1 MQTREEWLMRA
12 VEEFADIL
20 GPKGLGVSKETSEP
34 LVDAV
39 RVSIGYPRRRRFA
52 DKNCL
57 GGDCLPASISAANV
71 HEIFIPPTV
80 YDTYSALRV
89 LEHAISHV
97 VLDSHIK
104 LAGDLVGSPVDLD
117 KIGIR
122 LGPLPHAE
130 IHSYEKKADTR
141 LLLAQCPNPACQ
153 LATSRGPWQ
162 FRITKGRAAQ
172 WLPTCACGTAVVV
185 KGAPI
190 EGAPIA

>member
-20 GPKGLGVSKETSEP
+20 GPKGLGVSKETGEP
-34 LVDAV
+34 LIDAV
-39 RVSIGYPRRRRFA
+39 RVSIGYPRRRRYA
-52 DKNCL
+52 VKNCL
-57 GGDCLPASISAANV
+57 GGDCLPASMSDEYV

-80 YDTYSALRV
+80 SGAYTALRV
-89 LEHAISHV
+89 LEHTISHV

-104 LAGDLVGSPVDLD
+104 LVGDLVGSPVDLD

-130 IHSYEKKADTR
+130 VHSADKKADTR

-153 LATSRGPWQ
+153 LVTSRGPWQ
-162 FRITKGRAAQ
+162 FRITKGRATQ
-172 WLPTCACGTAVVV
+172 WLPSCACGSTVVV

-190 EGAPIA
+190 

>member
-20 GPKGLGVSKETSEP
+20 GPRGLSVSKETGEP
-34 LVDAV
+34 LIDAV
-39 RVSIGYPRRRRFA
+39 RVSIGYPRRRRYA

-57 GGDCLPASISAANV
+57 GGDCLPASMSEANV

-80 YDTYSALRV
+80 SAAYTALRV

-104 LAGDLVGSPVDLD
+104 MVGDLVGSPLDLGP
-117 KIGIR
+117 IGIR

-130 IHSYEKKADTR
+130 VHSTEKKADTR
-141 LLLAQCPNPACQ
+141 LLLAQCLNPGCQ
-153 LATSRGPWQ
+153 LITSRGPWQ